1 MNAMLLPFFRWADHT
16 WVAQY
21 IRDSTWIFAF
31 LEVLHLFGL
40 TLLLGTL
47 TVVAL
52 RMCGAGLTRQTL
64 RDVSSDAFPFTI
76 AGMVVSIGS
85 GLLLFVSEALKC
97 YASGP
102 FFIKMG
108 LLFAGLLFTFTFQQ
122 RLTRA
127 EQPSGAAKYAAVL
140 TLALWF
146 GVGLAGR
153 AIAFF

>member
-1 MNAMLLPFFRWADHT
+1 MLLHFFRWADHL
-16 WVAQY
+16 WISQF

-40 TLLLGTL
+40 TLLLGTM

-52 RMCGAGLTRQTL
+52 RMCGAGLTRQKL
-64 RDVSSDAFPFTI
+64 ADVASDAFPFTI
-76 AGMVVSIGS
+76 LGMVVSISS

-97 YASGP
+97 YGSGP
-102 FFIKMG
+102 FFIKIG
-108 LLFAGLLFTFTFQQ
+108 LLFAGLLFTFTFQR

-127 EQPSGAAKYAAVL
+127 EQPSGAAKFAAVL
-140 TLALWF
+140 SLALWF